1 MSRSAAGRV
10 QQYIERVRSAPGD
23 ELGRWARFL
32 RFQMTLWR
40 FCARR
45 LWQNNVGA
53 MSAALSF
60 RTLFAMIPVLVLAM
74 LILKSMGVLED
85 SRQSMRRLFEST
97 GIAQINIIEQADPD
111 APAGQKPKTLNVADE
126 IERLAANVESK
137 LSVRRIGPVGA
148 VLLIWTALTLI
159 TTVER
164 SLNRIFEAPRSRP
177 LGRRLLLYWAL
188 LTLVPVVSVT
198 AMYAGRQVTLILERQ
213 SVLAW
218 LLAVAGWTG
227 PILAGILVVAAVY
240 SLLPTTHVPYR
251 AALAGAVIAVPF
263 WLIAKWGFGLYVT
276 RFVRTGNLYGALGL
290 LPLFLIWLNLSWW
303 IFLFGAQLAH
313 TASNLG
319 VMRTMEERRR
329 RPIRPADLL
338 AAAVAVAGPYENG
351 RGPVDVE
358 AAAAALGLSKERTQR
373 LLDRLVARDVL
384 CRVKSKGRADAYS
397 PVRPADRTTLTQVLG
412 LDARGNNEPAVPLD
426 AAAAL
431 AWNQARNALGQVTL
445 ADAVPRPETPKPDSA
460 T

>member
-23 ELGRWARFL
+23 ELGRLARFL
-32 RFQMTLWR
+32 RFQITLWR

-97 GIAQINIIEQADPD
+97 GIAQINIIEQADPH
-111 APAGQKPKTLNVADE
+111 APAGEETKTLNVADE

-164 SLNRIFEAPRSRP
+164 SLNRIFEAPRARP

-198 AMYAGRQVTLILERQ
+198 AVYAGRQVTLMLEKQ

-263 WLIAKWGFGLYVT
+263 WLIAKWGFGLYLT

-329 RPIRPADLL
+329 RPVRPADLL

-358 AAAAALGLSKERTQR
+358 TAAAALGLSKERTQR

-426 AAAAL
+426 AAATR
-431 AWNQARNALGQVTL
+431 AWNEARNALGQVTL
-445 ADAVPRPETPKPDSA
+445 ADAVSQPETPKPHNA

>member
-1 MSRSAAGRV
+1 MSRSAAGRI
-10 QQYIERVRSAPGD
+10 QRYIERVRSAPGD
-23 ELGRWARFL
+23 ELGRWAGFL
-32 RFQMTLWR
+32 RFQITLWR

-60 RTLFAMIPVLVLAM
+60 RTLFAMIPVLVLAT
-74 LILKSMGVLED
+74 LVLKSMGVLED
-85 SRQSMRRLFEST
+85 SRQSMRRLFERT
-97 GIAQINIIEQADPD
+97 GIAQINIIEQADPEGSS
-111 APAGQKPKTLNVADE
+111 GQEPKTLNVADE

-137 LSVRRIGPVGA
+137 LTVRRIGPVGT

-188 LTLVPVVSVT
+188 LTLVPLVSVS
-198 AMYAGRQVTLILERQ
+198 AMYAGGQVTRVLEQ
-213 SVLAW
+213 QTVLAW
-218 LLAVAGWTG
+218 LLGAAGWVG
-227 PILAGILVVAAVY
+227 PILVGILVVAAVY
-240 SLLPTTHVPYR
+240 ALLPTTRVSYR
-251 AALAGAVIAVPF
+251 AALAGAVIAVPV
-263 WLIAKWGFGLYVT
+263 WLIAKWGFGLYLT

-303 IFLFGAQLAH
+303 VFLFGAQLAH

-329 RPIRPADLL
+329 RPVRPADLL

-351 RGPVDVE
+351 HGPVDVE
-358 AAAAALGLSKERTQR
+358 TAAAALGLSKERAQR

-384 CRVKSKGRADAYS
+384 CRVKSRGRADAYS

-412 LDARGNNEPAVPLD
+412 LDAQGTHEPSVPLD
-426 AAAAL
+426 AAAVR
-431 AWNQARNALGQVTL
+431 AWSQARDALDQVTL
-445 ADAVPRPETPKPDSA
+445 ADAVAPPETPSPDSA

>member
-23 ELGRWARFL
+23 ELGRLARFL
-32 RFQMTLWR
+32 RLQITLWR

-85 SRQSMRRLFEST
+85 SRQSMRRLFESA
-97 GIAQINIIEQADPD
+97 GIAQINITEQADPD
-111 APAGQKPKTLNVADE
+111 APAEQEPKTLNVADE

-137 LSVRRIGPVGA
+137 FSVRRIGPVGA

-198 AMYAGRQVTLILERQ
+198 AMYAGRQVTLMLEKQ

-240 SLLPTTHVPYR
+240 ALLPTTHVPYR

-358 AAAAALGLSKERTQR
+358 TAAAALGLSKERTQR

-384 CRVKSKGRADAYS
+384 CRVKSKGRVDAYS

-412 LDARGNNEPAVPLD
+412 LDARGSNEPAVPLD
-426 AAAAL
+426 PAAAR
-431 AWNQARNALGQVTL
+431 AWSHARDSLGRVTL
-445 ADAVPRPETPKPDSA
+445 ADAVSRPETPKPDSA

>member
-23 ELGRWARFL
+23 ELGRLARFL
-32 RFQMTLWR
+32 RFQITLWR

-111 APAGQKPKTLNVADE
+111 APAGEETKTLNVADE

-164 SLNRIFEAPRSRP
+164 SLNRIFEAPRARP

-198 AMYAGRQVTLILERQ
+198 TMYAGRQVTLMLEKQ

-263 WLIAKWGFGLYVT
+263 WLIAKWGFGLYLT

-319 VMRTMEERRR
+319 VMRTMEDRRR

-397 PVRPADRTTLTQVLG
+397 PVRPADHTTLTQVLG

-426 AAAAL
+426 AVATR

-445 ADAVPRPETPKPDSA
+445 ADAVSRPETPRPDSA